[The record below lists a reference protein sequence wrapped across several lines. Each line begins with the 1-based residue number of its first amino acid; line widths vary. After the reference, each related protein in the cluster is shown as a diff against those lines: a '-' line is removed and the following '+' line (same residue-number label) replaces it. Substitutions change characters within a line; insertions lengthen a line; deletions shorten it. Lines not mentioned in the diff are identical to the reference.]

1 MNGLNFLLWTIAIII
16 IALFVFI
23 ATVGIYG
30 LIVREK
36 AMSDYRKRRDKKC
49 RECKKW
55 GTYEC
60 PSSKN
65 CFATDTKPYF
75 EKK

>member
-1 MNGLNFLLWTIAIII
+1 MTALNFLLWTIGIIL

-23 ATVGIYG
+23 LVVSVYG

-36 AMSDYRKRRDKKC
+36 ALNDYRMRKDPKC

-55 GTYEC
+55 STIDC

>member
-1 MNGLNFLLWTIAIII
+1 ML
-16 IALFVFI
+16 IALFLFI
-23 ATVGIYG
+23 LAVGIYG
-30 LIVREK
+30 LIKREK
-36 AMSDYRKRRDKKC
+36 AMNDYRKRKDPKC

-55 GTYEC
+55 GTIDC

-65 CFATDTKPYF
+65 CFATDTKPHF